1 LNQTLRAFAF
11 SLARNRERAD
21 DLVQDTVIRA
31 WEKHA
36 SFTEGTNMRA
46 WLFTILRNS
55 FYSEIRKRR
64 REVEDVDD
72 AHAAR
77 LSVPASQLAHIELEE
92 FKAALGEISAEQ
104 REALILIGVSGF
116 SYEEAAEICGCA
128 IGTVKSRVS
137 RARTILAAKLA
148 QPVAEE
154 AALLAAQ

>member
-1 LNQTLRAFAF
+1 MNQTLRAFAF

-64 REVEDVDD
+64 REVEDVDG

>member
-1 LNQTLRAFAF
+1 
-11 SLARNRERAD
+11 
-21 DLVQDTVIRA
+21 
-31 WEKHA
+31 
-36 SFTEGTNMRA
+36 M
-46 WLFTILRNS
+46 
-55 FYSEIRKRR
+55 
-64 REVEDVDD
+64 
-72 AHAAR
+72 
-77 LSVPASQLAHIELEE
+77 PASQLAHIELEE